1 MHMLTSSFYVRT
13 TAAFLAAIILAGCKE
28 ETAQQALPKV
38 FVSQPL
44 AREVTGWDGFTGRFE
59 ATDTVDVRARVSGLI
74 ERVAFRDG
82 AIVKKGDLLFVIDP
96 RPYQAEVTQAE
107 GRLADAQSRLQ
118 LADVELGRAKVLI
131 RSEATTTSILD
142 QREQAYRGA
151 QAAVTTAAGALA
163 RAQLDLEFTDVHAP
177 ISGRI
182 SRKLVSEGNLVAG
195 GDASATQLTTIVS
208 IDPIDV
214 YFDIDEESYLRYG
227 RLAAAGKRASA
238 GNVGSEVE
246 IVLPD
251 DATPPRKGILD
262 FVENRLDKS
271 TGTLRGRARLAN
283 PDHTLNPGQFA
294 RVLIVGD
301 TAHRALLVPDSAI
314 TTDATERVLHVLDKD
329 DRIAS
334 HSIELGRVFDG
345 LREIKSGLEASD
357 RVVIDGI
364 QRAQVGD
371 KVAPKLKLFSVSSA
385 SAESRQ

>member
-38 FVSQPL
+38 FVSQRL

-82 AIVKKGDLLFVIDP
+82 AIVKKGNLLFVIDP

-163 RAQLDLEFTDVHAP
+163 RARLDLEFTDVHAP

-251 DATPPRKGILD
+251 DATPPRKGTPRQEFSSGGSLL
-262 FVENRLDKS
+262 RP
-271 TGTLRGRARLAN
+271 LRGEVAGACDRHVRRPARSAERVEHAAKRRARYS
-283 PDHTLNPGQFA
+283 H
-294 RVLIVGD
+294 IVPPS
-301 TAHRALLVPDSAI
+301 TV
-314 TTDATERVLHVLDKD
+314 
-329 DRIAS
+329 
-334 HSIELGRVFDG
+334 
-345 LREIKSGLEASD
+345 
-357 RVVIDGI
+357 
-364 QRAQVGD
+364 
-371 KVAPKLKLFSVSSA
+371 
-385 SAESRQ
+385 